1 MAQERAPEIILR
13 VVSLFIASLMFLVA
27 PAALAQVRG
36 ASQPHAASTV
46 STMQAPVFLP
56 AVTYDSGGFES
67 LSVAVG
73 DLNGDGKPDVV
84 VANLCVTSGNCR
96 NGTVGVLLGK
106 GDGTFQP
113 AVIYSSGGYH
123 ANSVAIADV
132 NGDGKPDVIV
142 ANHFF
147 SSRDH
152 TSGGVS
158 VLFGNGDGTFALA
171 QSFRSGGWYASSLA
185 VADVNGDGQADLS
198 VGNGCTSGGHCRN
211 GTVGVLLGSGDGT
224 FQGAVTYGSGGPSIR
239 ALALADVN
247 GDGKPDM
254 VVAIEGGI
262 NMLLGNGDG
271 TFQLYAAYGSGG
283 SAVRS
288 VAVADV
294 NSDGRPDLLVVS
306 SCISNSDCSSGAVG
320 VLLSNGDGTFQPAV
334 TYASGARYSHSV
346 AVGDVNGDGKTDVV
360 VANQFGPTED
370 TRALAIGVLPGNG
383 DGTLQSALTFESGGH
398 WPTSVAVGDLNGDG
412 KLDVVAANDYGPN
425 GGAVGVLL
433 NDTPFCTTPPVIT
446 GSATPRALW
455 PPNGN
460 MVPVTVFGTISNTGC
475 TVTAAA
481 YAVTDEYGKVQPSG
495 SITLGP
501 EGTYSFTVLLK
512 ASRLASD
519 IDGRVYTVTVSASNN
534 ASQTG
539 SEATTIIVPHDQRH

>member
-27 PAALAQVRG
+27 PAALAQFRG

-185 VADVNGDGQADLS
+185 AADVNGDGQADLS
-198 VGNGCTSGGHCRN
+198 VGNGCTSSGHCQK
-211 GTVGVLLGSGDGT
+211 GTVRVLLGKGDGT
-224 FQGAVTYGSGGPSIR
+224 FQLGADCGTGAWIR
-239 ALALADVN
+239 SLALADVN
-247 GDGKPDM
+247 GDGKPDI
-254 VVAIEGGI
+254 VVAQEGGI

-306 SCISNSDCSSGAVG
+306 SCLSNSDCSSGVVG
-320 VLLSNGDGTFQPAV
+320 VLLGNGDGTFQPAV
-334 TYASGARYSHSV
+334 TYASGAVYGRSV
-346 AVGDVNGDGKTDVV
+346 AAGDVNGDGKTDVV

-475 TVTAAA
+475 TVTDAA
-481 YAVTDEYGKVQPSG
+481 YAVTDEYGKVQPNG
-495 SITLGP
+495 AITLGP

>member
-13 VVSLFIASLMFLVA
+13 VVSLFIASLMALVA
-27 PAALAQVRG
+27 PAALAQFRG
-36 ASQPHAASTV
+36 ASQPHATSTA

-198 VGNGCTSGGHCRN
+198 VGNGCTSSGHCQK
-211 GTVGVLLGSGDGT
+211 GTVRVLLGKGDGT
-224 FQGAVTYGSGGPSIR
+224 FQLGADCGTGAWIR

-247 GDGKPDM
+247 GDGKPDI
-254 VVAIEGGI
+254 VVAQEGGI
-262 NMLLGNGDG
+262 NILLGNGDG

-306 SCISNSDCSSGAVG
+306 SCLSNSDCSSGIVG
-320 VLLSNGDGTFQPAV
+320 VLLGNGDGTFQPAV
-334 TYASGARYSHSV
+334 TYASGAVYGRSV
-346 AVGDVNGDGKTDVV
+346 AAGDVNGDGKTDVV

-475 TVTAAA
+475 TVTDAAW
-481 YAVTDEYGKVQPSG
+481 AVTDEYGKVQPNG
-495 SITLGP
+495 AITLGP